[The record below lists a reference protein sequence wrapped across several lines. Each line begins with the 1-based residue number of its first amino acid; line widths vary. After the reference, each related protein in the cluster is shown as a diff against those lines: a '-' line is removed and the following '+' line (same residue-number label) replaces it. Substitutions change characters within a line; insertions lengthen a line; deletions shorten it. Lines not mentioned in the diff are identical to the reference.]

1 MANILEILKGLT
13 RKSSSSRLWN
23 NRLWNNRLRS
33 NRLIVARLAKLVE
46 KYPDWRF
53 HQLLQNV
60 GVSRPGEDQFYEE
73 SKKTLEN
80 MKM

>member
-1 MANILEILKGLT
+1 MANILEILRGFT
-13 RKSSSSRLWN
+13 RKSHGNRLRSN
-23 NRLWNNRLRS
+23 NLWNNRLRS

-46 KYPDWRF
+46 QHPDWRF